1 MANRDLGWVNMRLVT
16 WNCAMALNRKFAALL
31 CLRPDLA
38 TTGTY
43 EDWCVRLK
51 RPCSDRARPRME
63 AALQAYAQRR
73 LFPPA
78 AWDRG
83 LSRLASQA
91 DATAA

>member
-1 MANRDLGWVNMRLVT
+1 MRIGASGLSDHVPIVLDLEW
-16 WNCAMALNRKFAALL
+16 K
-31 CLRPDLA
+31 P
-38 TTGTY
+38 
-43 EDWCVRLK
+43 
-51 RPCSDRARPRME
+51 
-63 AALQAYAQRR
+63 LQAYAQRR